1 MSCDLN
7 DLNNEKGYVR
17 QRIADFIITFLNI
30 KISGI
35 IIDAV
40 KHIYPKDLVAI
51 FKKIKDNL
59 GG

>member
-1 MSCDLN
+1 MKKDMLDKELLIS
-7 DLNNEKGYVR
+7 
-17 QRIADFIITFLNI
+17 IITFLNI

-51 FKKIKDNL
+51 LKKIKDNF